1 MKGAFRTLKKH
12 GFCYIYLLPFFS
24 LFALF
29 VIAPVVV
36 AIVLSFTDF
45 NMLQTPDFVWLDNY
59 SVLLSGDNIFI
70 KSVVNTL
77 TMALV
82 VGPVSYIGS
91 LLLACCSMNCHP
103 SCARLWCF

>member
-29 VIAPVVV
+29 VIAPVLV

-70 KSVVNTL
+70 FVLKD
-77 TMALV
+77 
-82 VGPVSYIGS
+82 
-91 LLLACCSMNCHP
+91 LLFLFHLFLEQMEV
-103 SCARLWCF
+103 LLE